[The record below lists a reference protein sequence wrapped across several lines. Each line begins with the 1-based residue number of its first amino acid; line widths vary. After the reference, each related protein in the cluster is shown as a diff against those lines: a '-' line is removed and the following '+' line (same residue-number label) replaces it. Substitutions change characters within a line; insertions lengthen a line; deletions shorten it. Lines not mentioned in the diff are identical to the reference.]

1 MNKIIRGRK
10 WGRMRRKKN
19 GRGEE
24 EMQKSK
30 GNHEY
35 WNRMLELL
43 TERCGEPGDGGT
55 SPQPQ
60 EAEAK
65 ESL

>member
-10 WGRMRRKKN
+10 WGRMKRREK

-43 TERCGEPGDGGT
+43 TEEVWRAG
-55 SPQPQ
+55 
-60 EAEAK
+60 
-65 ESL
+65 